1 MTNKREKIDVW
12 VGNVLLVGSY
22 AAALL
27 LLAGL
32 VTLFFLDHTTAT
44 RLESKPPSFSAFF
57 SHFRVS
63 SPLALLNLGILVM
76 MLTPLLRVITA
87 GLSFLLERDYKYLL
101 IASGVLIILLAS
113 IISIF
118 IGS

>member
-1 MTNKREKIDVW
+1 MNNKREKIDVW
-12 VGNVLLVGSY
+12 VGNVLLIGSY
-22 AAALL
+22 AAAIL

-32 VTLFFLDHTTAT
+32 VALFFFDQTAT
-44 RLESKPPSFSAFF
+44 ARLESKPLSFSSFF
-57 SHFRVS
+57 SNLKES

-118 IGS
+118 V